1 MTVKKKYNIGDS
13 VWIYGISRS
22 NVKSTKGK
30 VIHVLDLN
38 SAGYSDGPHYVI
50 EIPTHIDSLLEIRTW
65 HNMSQDE
72 NGPVGS
78 LRNLGDF
85 ESTIKFAGTVGFVFD
100 DDPNSDSTQYD
111 DDDIDGITADAIHA
125 ALEKSKANS
134 SHQPLIM
141 KSAAKPKRRYPT
153 RKKKT
158 NE

>member
-13 VWIYGISRS
+13 VWIYGINRS
-22 NVKSTKGK
+22 NIKSTKGK
-30 VIHVLDLN
+30 VIQVLDLG

-50 EIPTHIDSLLEIRTW
+50 EIPTHIDPLLEIRTW
-65 HNMSQDE
+65 ENMSQDE
-72 NGPVGS
+72 KGPVGS
-78 LRNLGDF
+78 LRNLGNF
-85 ESTIKFAGTVGFVFD
+85 ESTIKFVNTVGFVFD
-100 DDPNSDSTQYD
+100 DDPTLDTAQYD
-111 DDDIDGITADAIHA
+111 EDDIDGITADTIHA

-141 KSAAKPKRRYPT
+141 KDAAKPRRRYPN